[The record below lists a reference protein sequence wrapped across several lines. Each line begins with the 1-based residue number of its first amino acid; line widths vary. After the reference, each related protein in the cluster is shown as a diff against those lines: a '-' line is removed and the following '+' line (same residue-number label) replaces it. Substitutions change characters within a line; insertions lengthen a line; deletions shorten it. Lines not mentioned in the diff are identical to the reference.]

1 MPELSSAMVAL
12 LVVLAFAAGFVSS
25 MAGAGGLITLPA
37 LLWAGLPPLLVHNI
51 NNRDRF
57 QVIKKPL
64 KCCKIV
70 CGRFQV

>member
-37 LLWAGLPPLLVHNI
+37 LL
-51 NNRDRF
+51 
-57 QVIKKPL
+57 
-64 KCCKIV
+64 
-70 CGRFQV
+70 